1 LTIQAPRRPG
11 AADAALPCPNR
22 AERALLVQMGLLAPE
37 HRGSRA
43 DSAASAAAGGHHQN
57 GDGGGAAAVASTR
70 STRRRSSRSAAA
82 QTHHAALDSA
92 TDDLELGGRG
102 AQAVATTEL
111 TESGYEDPSLHGDA
125 SVAHRLE

>member
-1 LTIQAPRRPG
+1 MTIQAPRRPG
-11 AADAALPCPNR
+11 AADAALPSPNR

-43 DSAASAAAGGHHQN
+43 DSAASSTGGNHQS

-82 QTHHAALDSA
+82 QNHHAALDSA